1 MQQYHYNCQLHPEEK
16 RLLAEAEP
24 QSQEARLRVLYTE
37 MEEAIRRMQR
47 AKLALVEVSHALV

>member
-1 MQQYHYNCQLHPEEK
+1 MQQYNYNCQLSPEEK
-16 RLLAEAEP
+16 RLLAEL

>member
-1 MQQYHYNCQLHPEEK
+1 MEKTKLPEGAFK
-16 RLLAEAEP
+16 AKNGVWCVK
-24 QSQEARLRVLYTE
+24 VLYAE